1 MQDTELFLSLAEIAG
16 VFVGFGALIAVRSG
30 GAAED
35 YDVASVGMVVWGG
48 ITVVFVALVPVALS
62 RFDIPGHALWLTC
75 SLIALA
81 LFWIGNEVVQH
92 VSRELRALKT
102 VYKRRTR
109 VWVELAGALFWAPM
123 SVALVAIV
131 LGLLSDLEPALY
143 LASVVLLLFMDA
155 WLLLM
160 LVFSVGRP
168 QTASDPAP
176 LPATGGSSA

>member
-16 VFVGFGALIAVRSG
+16 VFVGFGALIAIR
-30 GAAED
+30 GAGASED
-35 YDVASVGMVVWGG
+35 YDVASVGIVVWCG

-62 RFDIPGHALWLTC
+62 RFDIAAHTLWLAC

-81 LFWIGNEVVQH
+81 VFWIGSEVAGRI
-92 VSRELRALKT
+92 SRELRALKAI
-102 VYKRRTR
+102 YKRRTR
-109 VWVELAGALFWAPM
+109 VWVELVSMAFWAPM
-123 SVALVAIV
+123 TVALVAIV
-131 LGLLSDLEPALY
+131 LGLLPDQEPALY

-168 QTASDPAP
+168 QAASDAAAP
-176 LPATGGSSA
+176 SATGGSSA